1 MSVSTILNDL
11 SDSAQEKTLSA
22 IETSQSFALGSLKV
36 VSSTSR
42 RVVAKVPLLSSVAE
56 LTPPAYVQARVD
68 SNFEFSKK
76 FMKNQRQFTNQVFA
90 ALTES

>member
-22 IETSQSFALGSLKV
+22 NETSQSFALGSLKV

-42 RVVAKVPLLSSVAE
+42 RVVAKVPVLSSVAE

-90 ALTES
+90 ALSES

>member
-11 SDSAQEKTLSA
+11 SDSAQEKTLTA

-68 SNFEFSKK
+68 SNFEFSKR